1 MERRQRRSLTE
12 EYRRQAVELVLGHKT
27 AIALD
32 QIGAAAMIGADGLQQ
47 ILRVEPCRECC
58 RTDEVAEHDR
68 QLPALGGIV
77 WPRLGHSGWLRRE
90 QGVTRKLAA
99 LPFPFRQVSKGQ
111 RTCPIA
117 PEQLKRGHRS
127 KVRNG
132 PKPVKLRPSICCPVC
147 PRRQTFS
154 VMSAR
159 RKNCVGVWT
168 GKDPF
173 FVDEIE
179 KAYCTDCL
187 LERP

>member
-1 MERRQRRSLTE
+1 MERRQPRSLTE

-32 QIGAAAMIGADGLQQ
+32 QIGAAAMIGADDLQQ

-58 RTDEVAEHDR
+58 LTDEVAEHDR

-77 WPRLGHSGWLRRE
+77 WPRLGHSGRLRRE

-132 PKPVKLRPSICCPVC
+132 SDSDFLALIMLTLKAGMPRNRTRASRRRENPGPGLNPTLPACRP
-147 PRRQTFS
+147 
-154 VMSAR
+154 
-159 RKNCVGVWT
+159 G
-168 GKDPF
+168 
-173 FVDEIE
+173 
-179 KAYCTDCL
+179 L
-187 LERP
+187 